1 MAEIDPD
8 INDEVFMAVPCSLT
22 LDPRGNLYVY
32 DRKLRQIFKFD
43 KDQKFLKV
51 FGKKGNG
58 PGELGYSMNPLP
70 MRVCHDGFLYVGR
83 DDVARIM
90 KFDCNENYIG
100 DIRLPYYHF
109 TGLIVPA
116 IATGGT
122 CYILTR
128 KSNGLEARDKDMKLL
143 YTRFSLEDYKKI
155 LIWDLPKFDAD
166 YWEIPS
172 CENTQYDLLP
182 DNRLVVYM
190 GNSSTVYIFDGAKLV
205 RQFNIRPKY
214 ALEYYKYAVEKRL
227 NNRREKEI
235 VVPYLHYNF
244 FLDKDNWKYFYLSG
258 SMKAPKK
265 HLLYKFDL
273 EGKLIAV
280 LYTDKYMEFSEK
292 KNNQFY
298 G

>member
-43 KDQKFLKV
+43 KDLKFLKV

-58 PGELGYSMNPLP
+58 PGELGYDRNPLP
-70 MRVCHDGFLYVGR
+70 MRVCHDGFFYIGRQDVG
-83 DDVARIM
+83 RIM
-90 KFDCNENYIG
+90 KFDCNEKYIE
-100 DIRLPYYHF
+100 DIRLPYYHY
-109 TGLIVPA
+109 TGMIVPA
-116 IATGGT
+116 IATDGT

-143 YTRFSLEDYKKI
+143 YTHFSRADYKKI
-155 LIWDLPKFDAD
+155 LIWDLPKYDAD
-166 YWEIPS
+166 FWVMP
-172 CENTQYDLLP
+172 CAANTQYGLLP

-190 GNSSTVYIFDGAKLV
+190 GNASTVYIFDGTKLV
-205 RQFNIRPKY
+205 RKFNIRPKY
-214 ALEYYKYAVEKRL
+214 ALEDYKHAVEKRL

-235 VVPYLHYNF
+235 LGFFLHYRF

-258 SMKAPKK
+258 SMKGPKR
-265 HLLYKFDL
+265 HLLFKF
-273 EGKLIAV
+273 
-280 LYTDKYMEFSEK
+280 
-292 KNNQFY
+292 
-298 G
+298 